1 LVYVEGRVENGLDDV
16 QSTIKL
22 ALSFLFLLLGIFVL
36 PFVFPHD
43 TSILSA
49 STLAGFNNSMAYAWF
64 VVVLGLPIYVLA
76 NTLPLTTVVLH
87 PPETGRLSLVPTKTV
102 LVTILCHL
110 FLFGALYTYKQG
122 FVFSEALYFEDLI
135 YRMSMGAVPFID
147 VHFFYGPVLLYP
159 AAFLSRLVSVEA
171 AYAIYYV
178 AVYVAG
184 LYILFVVLIWL
195 MPVREDANRWFLIF
209 AFGFFN
215 PYTGLNYTFVR
226 HLLPVVTLLAAWWYA
241 RSVGG
246 VRMAVVMAL
255 VLLSLTYSP
264 EIGLVT
270 VASLGAFSLL
280 WIARV
285 KPKERWGFIIAA
297 HLGPLFLALVMLGVV
312 FYCIDPS
319 WRALENYANP
329 VLKFSSGGWNTPID
343 PSLPMLTMIM
353 LTVVTGAIGL
363 QVLRQQAWS
372 EASSWLMT
380 YGLMVIL
387 MQRAA
392 FGKADVA
399 HIAYSGLPL
408 YVISA
413 RLGLSYANRAISCK
427 GLRWLLIAG
436 LIVPLQL
443 YHAMQYTPFVEKYF
457 VPSPPRH
464 GDQNSA
470 SARPNKEVIQAGIV
484 GAVDHFG
491 RDKLYYM
498 HKLEYYRLPVYTR
511 LHLKPVLYYPSLTSA
526 FTQEDIQEVIRGLR
540 TANAIVIAL
549 RRDLGEEAHSQGGG
563 RHWLHY
569 MMSSPLP
576 GSSVFDLTMQFQAK
590 LEVPLMEFLKSSYEV
605 QFEDGEV
612 LALVPRKL

>member
-1 LVYVEGRVENGLDDV
+1 M
-16 QSTIKL
+16 QSTVKL
-22 ALSFLFLLLGIFVL
+22 ALSFLFLLLGVFVL
-36 PFVFPHD
+36 PFVFPRA

-64 VVVLGLPIYVLA
+64 VVVLGLPIYLLA

-87 PPETGRLSLVPTKTV
+87 PPETGRPSLVPTKTV

-110 FLFGALYTYKQG
+110 FIFGALYAYKQG

-147 VHFFYGPVLLYP
+147 VHFFYGPILLYP

-184 LYILFVVLIWL
+184 LYILFVVLAWL
-195 MPVREDANRWFLIF
+195 MPVREDADRWFLIF

-226 HLLPVVTLLAAWWYA
+226 HLLPVITLLAAWWYA
-241 RSVGG
+241 RSIDG
-246 VRMAVVMAL
+246 VRMAVVVAL

-270 VASLGAFSLL
+270 VVSLGAFSLP

-297 HLGPLFLALVMLGVV
+297 HLGPPFLALVMLGVV

-319 WRALENYANP
+319 WRALESYAQP

-363 QVLRQQAWS
+363 RLLRQQARS
-372 EASSWLMT
+372 ESSSWLMT
-380 YGLMVIL
+380 YGLMVVL

-408 YVISA
+408 YIISA
-413 RLGLSYANRAISCK
+413 RLGLSYANREIWCK

-457 VPSPPRH
+457 TASREQPR
-464 GDQNSA
+464 GLDSVQP
-470 SARPNKEVIQAGIV
+470 RPHKEAIQASITK
-484 GAVDHFG
+484 AVDRFG
-491 RDKLYYM
+491 RDRLYYM
-498 HKLEYYRLPVYTR
+498 HKLEYYRLPIYTR
-511 LHLKPVLYYPSLTSA
+511 VHLKPILYYPSLTAA
-526 FTQEDIQEVIRGLR
+526 FTQEDMEVVIRELQR
-540 TANAIVIAL
+540 THAIVIAL
-549 RRDLGEEAHSQGGG
+549 RRDLAAGTRVQEEGY
-563 RHWLHY
+563 HWLHY

-590 LEVPLMEFLKSSYEV
+590 LEEPLMDFLRSSYEV
-605 QFEDGEV
+605 QFEDGEIV
-612 LALVPRKL
+612 ALVLRKL